1 MTKTKQSVAIVSKA
15 IDTQLKLIN
24 KNIAS
29 IAVKGKAL
37 DDLIHTTAVMCIDY
51 AKDHNNNF
59 DPMTNLVKAINKA
72 SRKEA
77 LIFWFKTFAPCIL
90 SKEGNFKLDK
100 SKTANAYDSQAAS
113 KKPFWDLT
121 KEKVEANLKIENFVK
136 SLKTNIVK
144 FEKAALKDAESKA
157 RLDENQNPEIVLHV
171 MKVMEQALNDIR
183 NLLPEIT
190 TTIQHKEKASV
201 TTETINGEAVQVTK
215 LPKAKRKAA

>member
-1 MTKTKQSVAIVSKA
+1 MTKQI

-24 KNIAS
+24 KNIAN

-51 AKDHNNNF
+51 AKNHNNNF

-100 SKTANAYDSQAAS
+100 SSTANKFDSEGAS
-113 KKPFWDLT
+113 KKPFWDLS
-121 KEKVEANLKIENFVK
+121 KEKVESNLKIENFVK
-136 SLKTNIVK
+136 SLRTNIVK
-144 FEKAALKDAESKA
+144 FEKAALKDSEAKA
-157 RLDENQNPEIVLHV
+157 RLDESQNPEIVLHV
-171 MKVMEQALNDIR
+171 MKVMEQALAEIKG
-183 NLLPEIT
+183 LLPEIT
-190 TTIQHKEKASV
+190 TTIEHKEKASV
-201 TTETINGEAVQVTK
+201 TTETINGEAVTVTK
-215 LPKAKRKAA
+215 LPRSKKKAA